1 MDSDYFVGVAQQAL
15 WVVALATVP
24 VLIPAL
30 VVGVIMGM
38 IQAATSIQEQT
49 LSFLPK
55 LVVIGI
61 CLALFGGSMLVLIA
75 DFMRDMY
82 ARIPELMQ

>member
-61 CLALFGGSMLVLIA
+61 CLVLFGGSMLVLIA

>member
-75 DFMRDMY
+75 DFTRDMY